1 MHVGS
6 CKLSWVSRIYL
17 VTGVVKILV
26 VAVFVRFQ
34 AGLAALQFHGPP
46 QTKLL
51 LDEERSCMDSFLRA
65 RGLACAAGTRGG
77 HRHFGILH
85 TESKTEEMVIKEHM
99 AALFHLLSQMF

>member
-34 AGLAALQFHGPP
+34 VGLAALQFHGPP
-46 QTKLL
+46 QTKVT
-51 LDEERSCMDSFLRA
+51 S
-65 RGLACAAGTRGG
+65 G
-77 HRHFGILH
+77 
-85 TESKTEEMVIKEHM
+85 
-99 AALFHLLSQMF
+99 